1 MGCHVTQRNENG
13 LGRKAERGNGKELGG
28 GGDPPRG
35 RVPRDGGGMVGG
47 ASAGKQQ

>member
-28 GGDPPRG
+28 GDPPRG